1 MDYVLFHSKYS
12 PSSKKLFEDFPGL
25 LDKGVC
31 IDSPA
36 MRAHVKKLHVL
47 CVPTM
52 IITLNNK
59 IVDKIVGYD
68 KISDWLL
75 ITLYRTNQLQT
86 IQQNEISEPIPE
98 NDIEEPVQVLQ
109 ARQVQPPPTPSPQ
122 LQQTSLDD
130 LILTD
135 EPESIIPDRTEPKI
149 HTGTNGSTLQLAEAL
164 KKERDN
170 DLETNNKKRMI

>member
-1 MDYVLFHSKYS
+1 MDYMLFHSKYS

-25 LDKGVC
+25 TDKGVC
-31 IDSPA
+31 IDSPT
-36 MRAHVKKLHVL
+36 MRAHVRKLHII

-52 IITLNNK
+52 VIILNNK

-68 KISDWLL
+68 KISNWLL
-75 ITLYRTNQLQT
+75 ITLYRTNQLQNL
-86 IQQNEISEPIPE
+86 QISQEDPPEPREVVEEPIQTR
-98 NDIEEPVQVLQ
+98 VSS
-109 ARQVQPPPTPSPQ
+109 PSPSSQHQ
-122 LQQTSLDD
+122 LQQTNLDD

-135 EPESIIPDRTEPKI
+135 EPESIIPERTEPKI
-149 HTGTNGSTLQLAEAL
+149 QSGISGANGSTLQLAEAL